1 MVNKTLILILMIC
14 SNFIF
19 AQNNQVKIS
28 NLPPQSE
35 DFNFPL
41 ISFKQKPLVE
51 EKINTFLQV
60 SELEFVP
67 KSGKNPYQ
75 LAKTATNSYQNFLY
89 FYEWKKLEGTKNIL
103 SIEMQGEASG
113 AYSEGF
119 TNYRNFDL
127 RTGNYINL
135 IDLFQPN
142 SVKTVESLI
151 NKKIEQR
158 VEDYLKEL
166 KAEKTKDAD
175 LQDQISMYENCFLDY
190 SLDYLEFNFSKNNL
204 TFIAGRCSN
213 HALRALDD
221 LDDHEIT
228 FSYSDLQKYFSPYA
242 KNLLSDS
249 EKLTKTSFQN
259 KLYHG
264 KIDDKYPITVLIT
277 RNYADEN
284 SFTAVYWYDKTKKLI
299 QWSGKING
307 NHLSI
312 TENDFYDEKESDW
325 ILRANIE
332 ADLND
337 RKIIGTWQ
345 DFKTKKFLKL
355 ELEEL

>member
-1 MVNKTLILILMIC
+1 MIKMKVIWVLMIC

-35 DFNFPL
+35 DFTFPQ

-51 EKINTFLQV
+51 EKVNTFLQV

-67 KSGKNPYQ
+67 NSGKNPFQ
-75 LAKTATNSYQNFLY
+75 LAKTATNSYQNYLY

-103 SIEMQGEASG
+103 SIEMMGEASG

-119 TNYRNFDL
+119 TNYKNFDL

-142 SVKTVESLI
+142 SVKTVEDLI
-151 NKKIEQR
+151 NKKIEKR
-158 VEDYLKEL
+158 VEDYIKEL
-166 KAEKTKDAD
+166 KAESSKEDD
-175 LQDQISMYENCFLDY
+175 LTDQISMYENCFLEY
-190 SLDYLEFNFSKNNL
+190 SLDYLEFNFTKNNL

-213 HALRALDD
+213 HALRGLDD
-221 LDDHEIT
+221 LGEHEIT
-228 FSYSDLQKYFSPYA
+228 FSYSELQKYFSTYA
-242 KNLLSDS
+242 RNLLSNS
-249 EKLTKTSFQN
+249 ENLGKTSFQN
-259 KLYHG
+259 KLYRG
-264 KIDDKYPITVLIT
+264 KIDEKYPITVLIK

-299 QWSGKING
+299 EWSGKING

-312 TENDFYDEKESDW
+312 IENDFYDEKKGDW
-325 ILRANIE
+325 ILRSNIE

-337 RKIIGTWQ
+337 KKIVGTWQ
-345 DFKTKKFLKL
+345 DFKTKKFLKI